1 MKKNLNMKI
10 PNQRMGTVI
19 TNSDSSN
26 MRAAMD
32 KVAESLTHTI
42 SPVAKDDDAPIDKS
56 VLIRTTEAERERWK
70 QAAAAEQ
77 ISLSAWIRD
86 RLNSAAAKVLDCE
99 HPESMVRRYPWSVT
113 CTKCG
118 KRLS

>member
-1 MKKNLNMKI
+1 MMI
-10 PNQRMGTVI
+10 QNQKQRAGIVI
-19 TNSDSSN
+19 TNSDGSN
-26 MRAAMD
+26 IRAAMD

-42 SPVAKDDDAPIDKS
+42 SPVAKEDDAPIDKS

-70 QAAAAEQ
+70 QAAAQ
-77 ISLSAWIRD
+77 DQVSLSAWIRNH
-86 RLNSAAAKVLDCE
+86 LNAAATKVLDCE
-99 HPESMVRRYPWSVT
+99 HPEDMLKKYPWSIT